1 MDSNPK
7 YITANIQGMFNLQKL
22 IFEAYEE
29 LDLDK
34 FNHDA
39 MVDR

>member
-1 MDSNPK
+1 MTLFKGFSGHFGLIPK
-7 YITANIQGMFNLQKL
+7 LFLN
-22 IFEAYEE
+22 EEE

-39 MVDR
+39 MVDRQRLK